1 MKIREMTYV
10 SLFAAIMIVLGLL
23 PPIALPFTPVPIT
36 AQTLG
41 VMLAG
46 VVLGAR
52 LGSMSMI
59 VFLLI
64 IAIGVPGLAGGR
76 GGMSALFGPSA
87 GYLFSWPISAF
98 LIGWLTDKSRQPLSV
113 WKVFLYNVL
122 AGIIFVYAC
131 GIPVQAIIM
140 DISFKAAA
148 IPSLAYLP
156 GDLTKAVIAA
166 ILGVKIRERLKINNQ
181 SYSQNKT
188 ISQ

>member
-1 MKIREMTYV
+1 MKVREMTYV

-23 PPIALPFTPVPIT
+23 PPITLPFTPVPVT

-59 VFLLI
+59 VFILI

-76 GGMSALFGPSA
+76 GGVSVLVGPSA
-87 GYLFSWPISAF
+87 GFILSWPISAY
-98 LIGWLTDKSRQPLSV
+98 LIGWLTDKSEKPLKV
-113 WKVFLYNVL
+113 WKVFIYNL
-122 AGIIFVYAC
+122 IAGIIFVYAC
-131 GIPVQAIIM
+131 GIPVLSGLTDMGFGSATV
-140 DISFKAAA
+140 S
-148 IPSLAYLP
+148 SLAFLP

-166 ILGVKIRERLKINNQ
+166 VLGVKIRERIMKNNKTFT
-181 SYSQNKT
+181 QNKT
-188 ISQ
+188 ITQ